1 MNTIKQRLRAALRH
15 ARRDMRGVALQTV
28 IVIVVLL
35 MIAGG
40 VSAVLLSRSSDVV
53 GQLEAQGVGAIT
65 EDNCAITRVA
75 NQIGEP
81 VHGSLA
87 GAVITGGT
95 SGDKY
100 CWWSSTAVTPA
111 QCFAAANGAIVT
123 QIAMTKLTKVDTSNS
138 DATGG
143 AVAGGT
149 ASNAPPLG
157 CAAKIA

>member
-65 EDNCAITRVA
+65 EDNCAITKVG
-75 NQIGEP
+75 GENGTP
-81 VHGSLA
+81 VRAEVNTDGELA
-87 GAVITGGT
+87 EL
-95 SGDKY
+95 S
-100 CWWSSTAVTPA
+100 SSTGMTHCVWPGDVVTPA
-111 QCFAAANGAIVT
+111 QCFAAGNGKMIEADVQNFPFPT
-123 QIAMTKLTKVDTSNS
+123 SHSHPSAAGEEDCVAEIA
-138 DATGG
+138 
-143 AVAGGT
+143 
-149 ASNAPPLG
+149 
-157 CAAKIA
+157 